1 MNIKTKMSNE
11 DRSTITRRA
20 LIRAARELFLKKGF
34 AEASTPELVKA
45 AGVTRGAL
53 YHHFEDKKAV
63 FQAVVENELTQV
75 AEAIASSTSIQESA
89 MAALK
94 SGTQAYLDAMQIS
107 GRAKLLLVEGPAA
120 LGIQTMKQINDTS
133 TGQTLR
139 DGLEAAMASGEI
151 RTLPLSAL
159 TALLDAAFD
168 RAALEIAAGH
178 PASDIGTALT
188 ALLDG
193 LATTDQR
200 SG

>member
-1 MNIKTKMSNE
+1 MISKTKMSNE
-11 DRSTITRRA
+11 DRSTITRRS

-63 FQAVVENELTQV
+63 FQAVVENELAEV
-75 AEAIASSTSIQESA
+75 AGAIANSTSIQETA

-94 SGTQAYLDAMQIS
+94 SGTQAYFDAMLVP
-107 GRAKLLLVEGPAA
+107 GRAQLLLVEGPAA
-120 LGIQTMKQINDTS
+120 LGVQTMKQINDIS
-133 TGQTLR
+133 AGQTLQH
-139 DGLEAAMASGEI
+139 GLEAAMASGEI
-151 RTLPLSAL
+151 RPLPLSAL

-168 RAALEIAAGH
+168 RAALEIATGH
-178 PASDIGTALT
+178 SASDIGTALT

-193 LATTDQR
+193 LATAKQR
-200 SG
+200 GN